1 MLLLLSD
8 SSLHVS
14 IIVNNECPVID
25 SVITYYIEHV
35 WIFLTMIWFEAPL
48 SLSYRDLG
56 ALLVEVLSIHS
67 FILHVLDTDQWDGLM
82 LRSFIGFDVYL
93 NHI

>member
-1 MLLLLSD
+1 
-8 SSLHVS
+8 
-14 IIVNNECPVID
+14 
-25 SVITYYIEHV
+25 
-35 WIFLTMIWFEAPL
+35 MIWFEAPL

-67 FILHVLDTDQWDGLM
+67 FILHVLDTDQCDGLM

-93 NHI
+93 NHF